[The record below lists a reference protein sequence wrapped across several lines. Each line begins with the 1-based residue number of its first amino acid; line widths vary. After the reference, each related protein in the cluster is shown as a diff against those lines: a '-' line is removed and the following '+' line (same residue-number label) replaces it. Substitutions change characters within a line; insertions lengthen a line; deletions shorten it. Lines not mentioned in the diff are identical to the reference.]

1 MLQPAIEWYATCVY
15 SSRNDADVLC
25 YMHVMCWWCWI
36 AYGFAHVGTDFI
48 VQLVNNVTTDTFNND
63 NYFRFFLL
71 LLFFLMLFYVISGD
85 HFHLFAIL
93 RTSYYLV
100 LYLLLMQCHCIHVSL
115 TMCSSLDCW
124 SDCHWVNTFAGHISI
139 RNSLKFYSRSMC
151 IKDQP
156 FADLNKHMQPGCV
169 FMWIFKLH
177 AMCVPSHIFLL
188 YHHPPPPQSHPRF
201 LPIFSINCES
211 SAISKMQSQCNET
224 KSDK

>member
-1 MLQPAIEWYATCVY
+1 MSQPTPSTTIIIFVFFF
-15 SSRNDADVLC
+15 SSS
-25 YMHVMCWWCWI
+25 
-36 AYGFAHVGTDFI
+36 
-48 VQLVNNVTTDTFNND
+48 
-63 NYFRFFLL
+63 
-71 LLFFLMLFYVISGD
+71 LLFNVILCHFRWPFSSVCNPTYIVLSGSLSAVD
-85 HFHLFAIL
+85 AMPLH
-93 RTSYYLV
+93 S
-100 LYLLLMQCHCIHVSL
+100 CIVSGL

-188 YHHPPPPQSHPRF
+188 YHPPLISSFSPDF
-201 LPIFSINCES
+201 LHKLWKFSDFED
-211 SAISKMQSQCNET
+211 AKPMQW
-224 KSDK
+224 DKIR